1 MSIEYIIKQWCK
13 PDYLCFSEE
22 DLPNVTKVLKEK
34 RMNFL
39 FTVYNHFG
47 EEVLF
52 RLFSVHNTELLE
64 KTLDT
69 APKLFLTAVP
79 TKEFKSVYDR
89 VARDNIAI
97 FNVNK
102 FIENAKKLN
111 INNNDK
117 LILFDDNKGS
127 SIVTYQK
134 NSQPHKY
141 ENSFSGK
148 SSTIHIAL
156 CKDTKW
162 YHIRISNDSNNL
174 RYLFTKTID
183 GIDTAFTN
191 TLNFHKNKN
200 GIIIEEET
208 KPPAATPPAATPPAA
223 TSGWSF
229 TSGIK
234 PTLPA
239 EFSFTSGIKPT
250 LPAATPP
257 AATPPAATPPA
268 ATSGWS
274 FTSGIK
280 PTLPAEFSFTSGIKP
295 TLPAA
300 TPPAGFSA
308 RKNKYYKTDTY
319 ESKYLK
325 YKQKYLQ
332 LKQILSLE

>member
-208 KPPAATPPAATPPAA
+208 KPPAATPPAAT
-223 TSGWSF
+223 
-229 TSGIK
+229 
-234 PTLPA
+234 
-239 EFSFTSGIKPT
+239 
-250 LPAATPP
+250 
-257 AATPPAATPPA
+257 
-268 ATSGWS
+268 SGWS